1 TPERSLPARYNICP
15 TDTVD
20 TVVEEDGKRDLVPMR
35 WGLVPWRWKKRT
47 KDVPA
52 TFNARAET
60 ISEKPMFRDAFK
72 RKRCLFPP
80 SGYYEWYHA
89 YAQAHLSS
97 DALTKQKLTRAAEDY
112 MKRAKEMRRERFSN
126 S

>member
-1 TPERSLPARYNICP
+1 MTEPPDKTNSI
-15 TDTVD
+15 TVD
-20 TVVEEDGKRDLVPMR
+20 ELLGMAYD
-35 WGLVPWRWKKRT
+35 
-47 KDVPA
+47 
-52 TFNARAET
+52 
-60 ISEKPMFRDAFK
+60 
-72 RKRCLFPP
+72 
-80 SGYYEWYHA
+80 A